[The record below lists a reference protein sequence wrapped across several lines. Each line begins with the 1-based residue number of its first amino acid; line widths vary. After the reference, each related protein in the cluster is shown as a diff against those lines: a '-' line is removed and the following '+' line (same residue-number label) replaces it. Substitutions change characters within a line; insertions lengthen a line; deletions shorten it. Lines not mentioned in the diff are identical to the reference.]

1 MLQQLLI
8 WSLNFRNRRLR
19 IRSLEKISAIT
30 VRRLDGIDLERLI
43 QLSDNQEKH
52 WISMDRPRENEIG

>member
-8 WSLNFRNRRLR
+8 WSLNFRN
-19 IRSLEKISAIT
+19 
-30 VRRLDGIDLERLI
+30 RRLDGIDLERLI